1 MPEAPQTRRFL
12 IALATLGSFLALA
25 SAYAF
30 QYLGGLA
37 PCHLCWLQRYPHFA
51 ALALGALALLIPAP
65 LLTRVIALAGA
76 GAAFTTAALGA
87 YHTGVER
94 HWWLGPTTCT
104 SGSIAKISAK
114 DLLAQIQAAPVVKCD
129 EVAWQMLN
137 LSMASW
143 NMLFSLGLVVL
154 WLMAFKKR

>member
-1 MPEAPQTRRFL
+1 MPNKPLTRRVL
-12 IALATLGSFLALA
+12 IALATLGSFLALT

-30 QYLGGLA
+30 EYLGGLA

-51 ALALGALALLIPAP
+51 ALALGALALMIRSAVLAR
-65 LLTRVIALAGA
+65 LLALAGA
-76 GAAFTTAALGA
+76 AAALTTSALGA

-94 HWWLGPTTCT
+94 HWWPGPTTCT
-104 SGSIAKISAK
+104 SGSIANISAK

-129 EVAWQMLN
+129 EVAWQMLT

-154 WLMAFKKR
+154 WLMAARKR

>member
-1 MPEAPQTRRFL
+1 MAKAPSRSAL
-12 IALATLGSFLALA
+12 IALASAGSFLALA
-25 SAYAF
+25 AAYAF

-51 ALALGALALLIPAP
+51 ALGLGLLALMIRLPVVAR
-65 LLTRVIALAGA
+65 LLALAG
-76 GAAFTTAALGA
+76 GAAALTTSAVGA

-94 HWWLGPTTCT
+94 HWWPGPSTCT
-104 SGSIAKISAK
+104 SGSIANISAK

-129 EVAWQMLN
+129 EVAWQMLS

-154 WLMAFKKR
+154 WLMAIRKR

>member
-1 MPEAPQTRRFL
+1 MPNKPLTRRVL
-12 IALATLGSFLALA
+12 ITLATLGSLLALT

-30 QYLGGLA
+30 EYLGGLA

-51 ALALGALALLIPAP
+51 ALALGALALMIRSA
-65 LLTRVIALAGA
+65 LLTRLIALAGA
-76 GAAFTTAALGA
+76 AAALTTSALGA

-94 HWWLGPTTCT
+94 HWWPGPTTCT
-104 SGSIAKISAK
+104 SGSIANISAK

-129 EVAWQMLN
+129 EVAWQMLT

-143 NMLFSLGLVVL
+143 NMLFSLGLVAL
-154 WLMAFKKR
+154 WLMAARKR

>member
-1 MPEAPQTRRFL
+1 MPNKPLTRRVL
-12 IALATLGSFLALA
+12 IALATVGSFLALT

-30 QYLGGLA
+30 EYLGGLA

-51 ALALGALALLIPAP
+51 ALALGALALMNRSG
-65 LLTRVIALAGA
+65 LLARLLALAGA
-76 GAAFTTAALGA
+76 AAALTTSALGA

-94 HWWLGPTTCT
+94 HWWPGPTTCT
-104 SGSIAKISAK
+104 SGSIANISAK

-129 EVAWQMLN
+129 EVAWQMLT

-143 NMLFSLGLVVL
+143 NMLFSLGLVLL
-154 WLMAFKKR
+154 WLMAARKR

>member
-1 MPEAPQTRRFL
+1 MRNAPPPRNAL
-12 IALATLGSFLALA
+12 IALATFGSFLALA

-30 QYLGGLA
+30 QFIGGLA

-51 ALALGALALLIPAP
+51 AVGLG
-65 LLTRVIALAGA
+65 VIALMLPAPMLGRLVALTA
-76 GAAFTTAALGA
+76 GAAALTTATLGA

-94 HWWLGPTTCT
+94 HWWPGPTTCT
-104 SGSIAKISAK
+104 SGSIANISAK
-114 DLLAQIQAAPVVKCD
+114 DLLAQIQAAPVIKCD
-129 EVAWQMLN
+129 EVAWQMLG

-143 NMLFSLGLVVL
+143 NTLYSLALVAL

>member
-1 MPEAPQTRRFL
+1 MPNALLTRRVL
-12 IALATLGSFLALA
+12 IASATLGSFLALT

-30 QYLGGLA
+30 EYLGGLA

-51 ALALGALALLIPAP
+51 ALALGALALMIRST
-65 LLTRVIALAGA
+65 LLTRLIALAGA
-76 GAAFTTAALGA
+76 AAALTTSALGA

-94 HWWLGPTTCT
+94 HWWPGPTTCT
-104 SGSIAKISAK
+104 SGSIANISAK

-129 EVAWQMLN
+129 EVAWQMLT

-143 NMLFSLGLVVL
+143 NMLFSLGLVAL
-154 WLMAFKKR
+154 WLMAARKR

>member
-1 MPEAPQTRRFL
+1 MVSTPARRRFY
-12 IALATLGSFLALA
+12 ITLATAGSLAALA

-51 ALALGALALLIPAP
+51 AVGIGIVALISSAPWLARLLC
-65 LLTRVIALAGA
+65 GA
-76 GAAFTTAALGA
+76 GGAAAFTTAALGA

-104 SGSIAKISAK
+104 SGSISNISAK

-129 EVAWQMLN
+129 QVAWDMLT

-143 NMLFSLGLVVL
+143 NMIFSLGLVAL
-154 WLMAFKKR
+154 WLLAAKKA

>member
-1 MPEAPQTRRFL
+1 MRKVWGTYKGL
-12 IALATLGSFLALA
+12 IALATLGSFFALA
-25 SAYAF
+25 AAYAF

-51 ALALGALALLIPAP
+51 ALALGALALTLRRP
-65 LLTRVIALAGA
+65 LLIRLLALAG
-76 GAAFTTAALGA
+76 GAAAATTAALGA

-94 HWWLGPTTCT
+94 HWWPGPTTCT
-104 SGSIAKISAK
+104 SGSIAHLSAK

-129 EVAWQMLN
+129 QVAWAMMG
-137 LSMASW
+137 LSMATW
-143 NMLFSLGLVVL
+143 NMLFSLALVAL

>member
-1 MPEAPQTRRFL
+1 MPNKPLTRRVL
-12 IALATLGSFLALA
+12 ITLATLGSLLALT

-30 QYLGGLA
+30 EYLGGLA

-51 ALALGALALLIPAP
+51 ALALGALALMIRSA
-65 LLTRVIALAGA
+65 LLTRLIALAGA
-76 GAAFTTAALGA
+76 AAALTTSALGA

-94 HWWLGPTTCT
+94 HWWPGPTTCT
-104 SGSIAKISAK
+104 SGSIANISAK

-129 EVAWQMLN
+129 EVAWQMLT

-143 NMLFSLGLVVL
+143 NMIFSLGLVVL
-154 WLMAFKKR
+154 WLMAARKR

>member
-1 MPEAPQTRRFL
+1 MPNKPLTRRVL
-12 IALATLGSFLALA
+12 IALATLGSFLALT

-30 QYLGGLA
+30 EYLGGLA

-51 ALALGALALLIPAP
+51 ALALGALALMIRSG
-65 LLTRVIALAGA
+65 LLARLLALAGA
-76 GAAFTTAALGA
+76 AAALTTSALGA

-94 HWWLGPTTCT
+94 HWWPGPTTCT
-104 SGSIAKISAK
+104 SGSIANISAK

-129 EVAWQMLN
+129 EVAWQMLT

-143 NMLFSLGLVVL
+143 NMLFSLGLVLL
-154 WLMAFKKR
+154 WLMAARKR

>member
-1 MPEAPQTRRFL
+1 MPNKPLTRRVL
-12 IALATLGSFLALA
+12 IALATLGSFLALT

-30 QYLGGLA
+30 EYLGGLA

-51 ALALGALALLIPAP
+51 ALALGALALMIRSAFLAR
-65 LLTRVIALAGA
+65 LLALAGA
-76 GAAFTTAALGA
+76 AAALTTSALGA

-94 HWWLGPTTCT
+94 HWWPGPTTCT
-104 SGSIAKISAK
+104 SGSIANISAK

-129 EVAWQMLN
+129 EVAWQMLT

-143 NMLFSLGLVVL
+143 NMLFSLGLVLL
-154 WLMAFKKR
+154 WLMAARKR